1 MVCSKVVLS
10 NLALLKMPKTM
21 GYSKGFFSKLG
32 HFEISHS
39 RVCMCSLGP
48 PEHFANKPWSVVR
61 PFCQNLALLK
71 MPKNHGLYNY
81 SKGFFSKLG
90 HFEISHS
97 RVCMCSLGPP
107 ERFTSKPWSV
117 VRLFCQT
124 WLFLK
129 CRKPWAIVR
138 GFSRNWVILKFL
150 IQGSVCVHW
159 VLLNVSPANHG
170 L

>member
-1 MVCSKVVLS
+1 
-10 NLALLKMPKTM
+10 M

-48 PEHFANKPWSVVR
+48 PERFTSKPWSVVR
-61 PFCQNLALLK
+61 PFCQTWLFLK
-71 MPKNHGLYNY
+71 CRKTMVY

-90 HFEISHS
+90 HFEISLS

-138 GFSRNWVILKFL
+138 GFSRNWAILKFL
-150 IQGSVCVHW
+150 IQESVCVHW
-159 VLLNVSPANHG
+159 VLLNVSPTNKACSKAFMSKLG
-170 L
+170 SS

>member
-1 MVCSKVVLS
+1 MVCSKAFLS
-10 NLALLKMPKTM
+10 NLALLKTM

-48 PEHFANKPWSVVR
+48 PERFANKPWCVVRPFCQTWLFLKCRKTMGYSNSKLGHFEISHSRVFMCSLGPPECFANKLWSVVR
-61 PFCQNLALLK
+61 PFCQTWLFLK
-71 MPKNHGLYNY
+71 CRKTMGY

-107 ERFTSKPWSV
+107 ERFANKPWSV
-117 VRLFCQT
+117 VRPT
-124 WLFLK
+124 
-129 CRKPWAIVR
+129 
-138 GFSRNWVILKFL
+138 
-150 IQGSVCVHW
+150 
-159 VLLNVSPANHG
+159 NHG
-170 L
+170 V